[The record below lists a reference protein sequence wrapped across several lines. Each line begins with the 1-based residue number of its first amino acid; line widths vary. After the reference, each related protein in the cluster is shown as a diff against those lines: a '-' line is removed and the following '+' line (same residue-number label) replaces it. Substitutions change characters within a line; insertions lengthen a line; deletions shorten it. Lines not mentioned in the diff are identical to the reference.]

1 MKGSFCLA
9 IVCVALLGAMA
20 AAQQA
25 AQQTDDAP
33 PPAPARNDV
42 ARPLGPE
49 DEVLMLRHQYL
60 ARGTHEMYYRASAY
74 GVWPWFE
81 QIGARI
87 VGQWQVVHPDGSAGH
102 PEFDEGYR
110 LARYA
115 SFEHW
120 RQTRGPA
127 SSALG
132 GNGPNRL
139 RSDEALRIRQTF
151 ARGSEGGYF
160 LQGLTATTP
169 PRYLPGV
176 SGEQYERIDTGAAP
190 DPGDALIAVR
200 RDADRGAG
208 RELVVLTYRRI
219 REGSFDGLLDGT
231 VTAVW
236 PFEEKLGA
244 RPMGQWRVLHPDGA
258 ASRTEPSDAHD
269 EMITMTRYA
278 GYDHYLALQP
288 GQAVLM
294 GGNGPDWQAWR
305 DAVNATEAGTLD
317 RRVEFLEGF
326 LHHAPPTYMPPL
338 PERYRR
344 SDGAA
349 GR

>member
-1 MKGSFCLA
+1 MKSTLGPALL
-9 IVCVALLGAMA
+9 CVALLGTIA
-20 AAQQA
+20 AAQQVA
-25 AQQTDDAP
+25 DAP
-33 PPAPARNDV
+33 PPVAARNDV

-87 VGQWQVVHPDGSAGH
+87 VGQWQVVHPDGGAGH

-120 RQTRGPA
+120 QQTRGPA
-127 SSALG
+127 SNALG

-139 RSDEALRIRQTF
+139 RNNEALRIRQTF

-160 LQGLTATTP
+160 LQGLTATTR

-176 SGEQYERIDTGAAP
+176 SGEAYEQIDAGAAA
-190 DPGDALIAVR
+190 DPADELIAVR

-208 RELVVLTYRRI
+208 RELITLTYRRI
-219 REGSFDGLLDGT
+219 RAGSFRGLLDGT
-231 VTAVW
+231 VSAVW

-244 RPMGQWRVLHPDGA
+244 RPMGQWQVLHPEGA
-258 ASRTEPSDAHD
+258 ASRTEPSGSHD

-288 GQAVLM
+288 GRAVLM

-305 DAVNATEAGTLD
+305 DAARAIESATLES
-317 RRVEFLEGF
+317 RVEFLEGYF
-326 LHHAPPTYMPPL
+326 HDTPPTYMPPL

-344 SDGAA
+344 SDAPAA
-349 GR
+349 R